1 MHYIEWA
8 RLQGQ
13 VKSQFKNLKKYF
25 LCSLIP
31 NTKNMTDLFIKYMR
45 TILVII
51 YQFFVIDNSVFEHFE
66 HSEDS
71 NSYQGSIFDFFFTFL
86 FK

>member
-1 MHYIEWA
+1 
-8 RLQGQ
+8 
-13 VKSQFKNLKKYF
+13 
-25 LCSLIP
+25 
-31 NTKNMTDLFIKYMR
+31 MTDLFIKYMR

-51 YQFFVIDNSVFEHFE
+51 YQFFVIDNSDFE

>member
-1 MHYIEWA
+1 M
-8 RLQGQ
+8 
-13 VKSQFKNLKKYF
+13 KSQFKNLKKYF

-51 YQFFVIDNSVFEHFE
+51 NQFFVIDNSVFEHFD

-71 NSYQGSIFDFFFTFL
+71 NSYQGSIFDFFFHISF
-86 FK
+86 